1 GRQPIVASWTRRSS
15 SPAARMPAG
24 PLRSAPSS
32 APASPGTRPTYACSP
47 SWPSGSG
54 TGRPRSCRCRSS
66 RCTVGVHG
74 FAGRCT
80 TSPTI
85 RTTRSAED
93 IRPPY
98 GCPRSVRAVGA
109 RVPRSTSTAG
119 SGGAGGIIYP
129 GPVPDWMPGNL
140 AEVAVFTPLRIVF
153 LIVVAVVVRYV
164 AHRLID
170 RSVRRSVAQPPRP
183 RSRAVEA
190 IAVATRLPAERRAQR
205 IQALGSLGK
214 SVITGVL
221 LVVTVIMV
229 LSELGFNVTTVVAG
243 TSLIG
248 VALAFGFQSIVKDFM
263 SGVFLL

>member
-1 GRQPIVASWTRRSS
+1 
-15 SPAARMPAG
+15 M
-24 PLRSAPSS
+24 
-32 APASPGTRPTYACSP
+32 
-47 SWPSGSG
+47 
-54 TGRPRSCRCRSS
+54 
-66 RCTVGVHG
+66 
-74 FAGRCT
+74 
-80 TSPTI
+80 
-85 RTTRSAED
+85 
-93 IRPPY
+93 
-98 GCPRSVRAVGA
+98 
-109 RVPRSTSTAG
+109 
-119 SGGAGGIIYP
+119 
-129 GPVPDWMPGNL
+129 PDWMPGNL

-263 SGVFLL
+263 SGVFLLFEDQLGVGDYVDLEKASGTVEAIGLRVTQLRDDDGTVWYVRNGEVLRVGNYSQGGPGRPPEPEETEAG